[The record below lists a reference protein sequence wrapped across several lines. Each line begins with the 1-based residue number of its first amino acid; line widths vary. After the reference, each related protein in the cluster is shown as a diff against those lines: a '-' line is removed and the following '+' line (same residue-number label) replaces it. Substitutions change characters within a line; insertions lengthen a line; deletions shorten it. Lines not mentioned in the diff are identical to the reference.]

1 MILNQFYKASITLM
15 PKGYYKKGMLQAIM
29 SNLRVLDSKTLK
41 NTQWIESSDK

>member
-29 SNLRVLDSKTLK
+29 SNLRVDSKTLK